1 MNKALGTF
9 LIAAVLMV
17 GGCGA
22 HGPQALRTDAP
33 PRELKPPA
41 AVEDDIAVY
50 FSPGGG
56 GMAALINEINH
67 AQKSIDIMAYV
78 ITTHEIADPLAAAM
92 KRGVKVRVIMDY
104 KDNGGVFSDKAIF
117 AYSPVPIWRDDK
129 HKEFHH
135 KVMMIDGKVL
145 ITGSFNFTTQAEDTN
160 GENLLVIRN
169 HPKLYRAYEEYFA
182 AHLKHSKPPEG
193 VNVAASDHK

>member
-1 MNKALGTF
+1 MTKALSAF
-9 LIAAVLMV
+9 LIAVMFMV
-17 GGCGA
+17 CGCGS
-22 HGPQALRTDAP
+22 HGPQNLRTDAP

-41 AVEDDIAVY
+41 AVEDDIAVF

-56 GMAALINEINH
+56 GMAELINEINH

-92 KRGVKVRVIMDY
+92 KRGVQVRVIMDAS
-104 KDNGGVFSDKAIF
+104 NAGGLFSDKEIF
-117 AYSPVPIWRDDK
+117 AYNPVPIWMDDK

-135 KVMMIDGKVL
+135 KVMLIDGKVL

-160 GENLLVIRN
+160 GENLLIIRN
-169 HPKLYRAYEEYFA
+169 HPKLYGAYQAQFNL
-182 AHLKHSKPPEG
+182 HLEHSKPPAG
-193 VNVAASDHK
+193 VNIATK

>member
-1 MNKALGTF
+1 M
-9 LIAAVLMV
+9 
-17 GGCGA
+17 
-22 HGPQALRTDAP
+22 RTDAP

-41 AVEDDIAVY
+41 AVEDEIAVY

-56 GMAALINEINH
+56 GMAELINEINH

-104 KDNGGVFSDKAIF
+104 KDSGAIFSDKAIF

-135 KVMMIDGKVL
+135 KVMLIDGKVL
-145 ITGSFNFTTQAEDTN
+145 ITGSFNFTTQAEDDN
-160 GENLLVIRN
+160 GENLLIIRK
-169 HPKLYRAYEEYFA
+169 HPRLYAAYQAQFNI
-182 AHLKHSKPPEG
+182 HLEHSKPPEG
-193 VNVAASDHK
+193 VNVATKP